1 MKRVAV
7 LTSGGDAP
15 GMNAAIRA
23 VVRSAIYEGMEV
35 YGVYRGFEGLMSG
48 QYEKLSPGSVA
59 DIIHR
64 GGTILHTSRSK
75 DFMQIQGRAKA
86 REHMARLGIDS
97 LVIIGGNGS
106 LRGGYELSSESDGVQ
121 VIGIPAT
128 IDNDVVYTRSIGYD
142 TAVNT
147 VLSAIN
153 NIRDTATSHGR
164 VFIIEVM
171 GRRCGEI
178 ALASGVGGGAESI
191 LIPEIEPDIGQVINK
206 VKSGTER
213 GKLHSIII
221 VAEGVYPVMT
231 LKDEIMSA
239 TGRDTRVSI
248 LGHVQR
254 GGTPTAVD
262 RILASYMGKVAI
274 DSIIRGRS
282 NVMVAGHDDR
292 FHTIPLGEVINGH
305 RTPELGMFE
314 IARVLST

>member
-1 MKRVAV
+1 LKRVAV

-23 VVRSAIYEGMEV
+23 VVRTAIYEGMEV
-35 YGVYRGFEGLMSG
+35 YGVYQGFEGLMAGSF
-48 QYEKLSPGSVA
+48 EKLSPGSVA

-64 GGTILHTSRSK
+64 GGTILHTSRSRE
-75 DFMQIQGRAKA
+75 FLLSEGQRRA
-86 REHMARLGIDS
+86 REQLAQLEIDN

-106 LRGGYELSSESDGVQ
+106 LRGGYQLIDEGVQ

-171 GRRCGEI
+171 GRHCGEI
-178 ALASGVGGGAESI
+178 ALAAGVGGGAESI
-191 LIPEIEPDIGQVINK
+191 LIPEIQPDKKQVIEK
-206 VKSGTER
+206 IRSGMER

-231 LKDEIMSA
+231 LKDEIIAA

-248 LGHVQR
+248 LGHIQR
-254 GGTPTAVD
+254 GGTPTAMD
-262 RILASYMGKVAI
+262 RILASYMGKAAI
-274 DSIIRGRS
+274 DAILRGKANS
-282 NVMVAGHDDR
+282 MVAGHDDR
-292 FHTIPLGEVINGH
+292 IYTIPLGEVIKGH
-305 RTPELGMFE
+305 KTPDLGMFE

>member
-1 MKRVAV
+1 MKRIAV

-23 VVRSAIYEGMEV
+23 VVRTAIYEGMDV

-48 QYEKLSPGSVA
+48 QFGKMSPGSVA

-75 DFMQIQGRAKA
+75 DFMLSEGRDRA
-86 REHMARLGIDS
+86 REHLNRLGIDS

-106 LRGGYELSSESDGVQ
+106 LRGGYELSGESEGLQ

-191 LIPEIEPDIGQVINK
+191 LIPEIEPDIGQVIEK
-206 VKSGTER
+206 IKSGTDR

-221 VAEGVYPVMT
+221 VAEGVYPIMK
-231 LKDEIMSA
+231 LREEILAA
-239 TGRDTRVSI
+239 TGRDTRISI

-262 RILASYMGKVAI
+262 RILASYMGKAAI
-274 DSIIRGRS
+274 DAIMRGKS
-282 NVMVAGHDDR
+282 NVMVAGQDDR
-292 FHTIPLGEVINGH
+292 FYTIPLGEVINGH
-305 RTPELGMFE
+305 KTPELGMFE